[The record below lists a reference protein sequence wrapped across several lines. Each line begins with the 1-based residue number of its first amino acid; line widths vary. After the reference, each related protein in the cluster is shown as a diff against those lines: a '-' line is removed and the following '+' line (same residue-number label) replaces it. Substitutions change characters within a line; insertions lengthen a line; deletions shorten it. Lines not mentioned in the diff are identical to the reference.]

1 MMKKDGRPW
10 ALERGERLKM
20 EHSLGASELLIW
32 GWGEVDGSGENRV
45 LQNCSQVSR
54 DRWRVAEKAG

>member
-1 MMKKDGRPW
+1 MMKKDGSPW

-32 GWGEVDGSGENRV
+32 EWGEVDGSGENRV

-54 DRWRVAEKAG
+54 DRWRVGEKAG